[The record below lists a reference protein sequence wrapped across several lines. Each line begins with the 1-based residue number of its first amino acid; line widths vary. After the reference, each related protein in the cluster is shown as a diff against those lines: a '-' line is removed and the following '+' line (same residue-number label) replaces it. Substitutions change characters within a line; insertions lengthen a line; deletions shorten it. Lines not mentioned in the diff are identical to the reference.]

1 MRLISAFIPIWC
13 LAAAGYGARR
23 QRLLGDDAA
32 SVLGR
37 FVFHLAMPAALFT
50 TMAATPVSRFS
61 LPPLLA
67 FAGSA
72 VAVIALS
79 WLLISR
85 WFGRRPGE
93 RPIWAM
99 AAGYVNSANLGI
111 PVAQQILGSVS
122 FLAEV
127 VLVQTLLITPVILIA
142 LDRHHAEDGRIHLR
156 RIATLPLRNPVI
168 LASLLGVVWSATKL
182 PVPGTAR
189 TTLGLLAAAAVP
201 AGLVALGASLH
212 VTRPE
217 VAQPQED
224 APPEGAQPE
233 DAPPEGAPPEYAP
246 PEGRGD
252 RAAGTA
258 RGELAAV
265 TALKLLGQPLLA
277 LGAGWAL
284 GLSRP
289 ELLAVVVCAG
299 LPTAQNTFIFAQEY
313 GAAEA
318 LASRSVALT
327 TAFSLAT
334 LAAAAALLGR

>member
-217 VAQPQED
+217 VAQPPED

-233 DAPPEGAPPEYAP
+233 GAQ

-313 GAAEA
+313 DTGEA

-327 TAFSLAT
+327 TALSLAT

>member
-127 VLVQTLLITPVILIA
+127 ILVQNLLITPAILIA

-217 VAQPQED
+217 VAQP
-224 APPEGAQPE
+224 PE
-233 DAPPEGAPPEYAP
+233 DAPPESAPPESAPSEGAPPG
-246 PEGRGD
+246 GRGD
-252 RAAGTA
+252 PAVGST

-313 GAAEA
+313 DTGEA

-327 TAFSLAT
+327 TALSLAT

>member
-1 MRLISAFIPIWC
+1 
-13 LAAAGYGARR
+13 
-23 QRLLGDDAA
+23 
-32 SVLGR
+32 
-37 FVFHLAMPAALFT
+37 MPAALFT

-217 VAQPQED
+217 VAQPPED
-224 APPEGAQPE
+224 APPESAQPEGAQPE
-233 DAPPEGAPPEYAP
+233 GAQ

-313 GAAEA
+313 DTGEA

-327 TAFSLAT
+327 TALSLAT

>member
-67 FAGSA
+67 FAASTM
-72 VAVIALS
+72 AVIALS

-85 WFGRRPGE
+85 WYGRRPGE

-127 VLVQTLLITPVILIA
+127 ILVQNLLITPAILIA

-201 AGLVALGASLH
+201 AGLVALGASLY
-212 VTRPE
+212 V
-217 VAQPQED
+217 PQ
-224 APPEGAQPE
+224 
-233 DAPPEGAPPEYAP
+233 
-246 PEGRGD
+246 RD
-252 RAAGTA
+252 RLAGSDSTP
-258 RGELAAV
+258 GELATITV
-265 TALKLLGQPLLA
+265 LKLLGQPLLA

>member
-217 VAQPQED
+217 VAQP
-224 APPEGAQPE
+224 PE
-233 DAPPEGAPPEYAP
+233 DAPPESAPPESAPSEGAPPG
-246 PEGRGD
+246 GRGD
-252 RAAGTA
+252 PAVGST

-313 GAAEA
+313 DTGEA

-327 TAFSLAT
+327 TALSLAT